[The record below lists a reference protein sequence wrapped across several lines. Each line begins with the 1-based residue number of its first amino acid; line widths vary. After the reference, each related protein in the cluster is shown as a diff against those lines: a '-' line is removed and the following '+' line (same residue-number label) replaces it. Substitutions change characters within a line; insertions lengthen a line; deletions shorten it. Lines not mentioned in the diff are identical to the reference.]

1 MSMKTDTANK
11 RPSSAR
17 SPSILVDTIPIVPGR
32 TSTGVKVY
40 LVDLLKNIPVKDRNR
55 ITLLTTCSNA
65 EVFKTI
71 DGYNTVRI
79 PWWTSARSIRVLTQ
93 QVAVPL
99 VAASMQFDVLFE
111 PVDTAAVLAPVPVV
125 TSVHSSHINMTGEQM
140 SGLRSTY
147 NQLFLRLTARR
158 SSRMIA
164 ISAFV
169 KQALTDILDVA
180 DGRIEVVY
188 HGGGIVE
195 EAQSRGWSPDDT
207 ERTGGIFF
215 VSTLY
220 PHKNADQLIR
230 AYALLHRRRNDVPP
244 LTIAGG
250 DTDGESP
257 TEEQGTERNRLADLA
272 AQLGVEDHVQL
283 PGRISDDEL
292 LEYLATERLMVFPS
306 SLEGFGIPAVE
317 AMQAGLPLIASNRT
331 SVPEVVGDGGIT
343 VDPENVEVMADR
355 MEHALFDKDVRERL
369 VQAGRERGRQF
380 SWKKT
385 AEQTLATLDEV
396 AQ

>member
-1 MSMKTDTANK
+1 MSARTHGLSGS
-11 RPSSAR
+11 PSSSR
-17 SPSILVDTIPIVPGR
+17 PPSILVDTIPIVPGR

-40 LVDLLKNIPVKDRNR
+40 LVDLLSNIPMEERAR
-55 ITLLTTCSNA
+55 ITLLTTRSNA
-65 EVFKTI
+65 DVFETI
-71 DGYNTVRI
+71 DGYSAVQV
-79 PWWTSARSIRVLTQ
+79 PWRTDSRPLRVLTQ
-93 QVAVPL
+93 QTVVPL
-99 VAASMQFDVLFE
+99 IASFEQLDVLFE
-111 PVDTAAVLAPVPVV
+111 PVDTAAVLSPVPIV
-125 TSVHSSHINMTGEQM
+125 TSMHSSHINMSGEQM

-158 SSRMIA
+158 SSRLIA

-169 KQALTDILDVA
+169 KRALTDILDIP
-180 DGRIEVVY
+180 DERIGVVY

-195 EAQSRGWSPDDT
+195 EAQSQGWSST
-207 ERTGGIFF
+207 NMERTGGIFF

-220 PHKNADQLIR
+220 PHKNADQLVR
-230 AYALLHRRRNDVPP
+230 AYALLRRRRTDVPP

-257 TEEQGTERNRLADLA
+257 TEERGTERDRLANLA
-272 AQLGVEDHVQL
+272 SRLGVEDHVRL

-306 SLEGFGIPAVE
+306 SLEGFGIPALE

-343 VDPENVEVMADR
+343 VDPENLEALSDR
-355 MEHALFDKDVRERL
+355 MEEALFDEDVRERL
-369 VQAGRERGRQF
+369 IQAGRERGQQF

-385 AEQTLATLDEV
+385 AEQTLTILDEV